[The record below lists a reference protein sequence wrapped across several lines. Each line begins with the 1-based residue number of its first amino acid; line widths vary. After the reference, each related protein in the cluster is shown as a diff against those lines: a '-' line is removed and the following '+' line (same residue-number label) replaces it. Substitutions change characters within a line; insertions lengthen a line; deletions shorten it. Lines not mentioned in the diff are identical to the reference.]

1 MAGACAGKYYSVNFP
16 LNEGIDDAS
25 YESVFKPIIGVIMEV
40 YRPGAGVLQCGADSL
55 TQDRLGCFN
64 LTLKGHAE
72 CVRYVK
78 GFGVPLLVL
87 GGGGY
92 TVRNVA
98 RCWAVETATC
108 LDEVLP
114 DYIPPNDYIEYYGP
128 DFRLHIPSTNME
140 NQNSGKYLEKCK

>member
-1 MAGACAGKYYSVNFP
+1 MRPDPALAVLPSLAPPP
-16 LNEGIDDAS
+16 LAS
-25 YESVFKPIIGVIMEV
+25 P
-40 YRPGAGVLQCGADSL
+40 
-55 TQDRLGCFN
+55 QDRLGCFN

-78 GFGVPLLVL
+78 SFGMPLLVL

-98 RCWAVETATC
+98 RCWALETATC

-114 DYIPPNDYIEYYGP
+114 DHIPPNDYIEYYRP
-128 DFRLHIPSTNME
+128 DYRLHLEPGGASAWAGAVRRLPAMQPTPGPSHAPRPTAAPPRP
-140 NQNSGKYLEKCK
+140 QRWTT